1 MQQRLSK
8 ILRILI
14 PRVTLADRGIQLII
28 AQFALLLVSVTLQTG
43 FIQKIS
49 SSLQGLAMQG
59 DIRGYI
65 MTNLYSMGL
74 VVVTTAFDVGLQWI
88 NPQIAKHWTKRLNA
102 FVMEQYT
109 GGGRFY
115 SVAHVDKRIG
125 DADTRITLE
134 LIEVCDQLAKMMKG
148 DRGGGMM
155 MSGITQ
161 SRSNRGSGYGQG
173 GIVRP
178 VYEAIMCTAMLIRS
192 RKSPLCTRL
201 DVLVRAEECRVQGCR
216 CRRWLRCGSTARR
229 AC

>member
-134 LIEVCDQLAKMMKG
+134 LIEVCDQLAVAFGCEILK
-148 DRGGGMM
+148 
-155 MSGITQ
+155 
-161 SRSNRGSGYGQG
+161 
-173 GIVRP
+173 IVP
-178 VYEAIMCTAMLIRS
+178 G
-192 RKSPLCTRL
+192 
-201 DVLVRAEECRVQGCR
+201 LV
-216 CRRWLRCGSTARR
+216 STEINAVP
-229 AC
+229 AGHVPP